1 MNQALKNRVA
11 WIVVSSADPNEVS
24 LVLKAALVAVIP
36 TIMTFSGLVHT
47 NLGDGSL
54 LTALVDGIAQFT
66 QSALMLVAS
75 AMAIYGTAR
84 KIFFLVF
91 PKGAVSTISQS

>member
-1 MNQALKNRVA
+1 MNQALKNLVA

-24 LVLKAALVAVIP
+24 LVVKVALVAVIP
-36 TIMTFSGLVHT
+36 TIMTIAGLAHI

-54 LTALVDGIAQFT
+54 LTTLVDGVVQFVQT
-66 QSALMLVAS
+66 ALMLIAS

-84 KIFFLVF
+84 KIFFLAF
-91 PKGAVSTISQS
+91 PKGTVSSISQS